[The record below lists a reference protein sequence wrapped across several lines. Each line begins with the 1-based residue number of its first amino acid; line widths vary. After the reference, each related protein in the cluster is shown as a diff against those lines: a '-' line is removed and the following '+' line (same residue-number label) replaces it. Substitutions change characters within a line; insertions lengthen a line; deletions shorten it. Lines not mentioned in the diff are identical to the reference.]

1 MARQTATRPARAPG
15 AKGDEQAGIPT
26 GDPLAGRPGPKPSVD
41 REQVIATARRRFL
54 NMESIDMRS
63 IASELGL
70 GRSTL
75 YRWFGDRDA
84 LLGEVIW
91 ILTRDALLAAYDR
104 AGGKGA
110 QRLQNALESFNR
122 GVASFEPLLHLLK
135 TDPQR
140 TVSILMEPGGLQG
153 RLIGALKELADH
165 EKRAGAYKP
174 LIETEHIAY
183 LVVQT
188 GMTYLFGTALI
199 EQPPDVEQALAVAG
213 RILHLE
219 ATD

>member
-1 MARQTATRPARAPG
+1 MARRSTPPRSPAPPDIARTDA
-15 AKGDEQAGIPT
+15 AILTSDAGP
-26 GDPLAGRPGPKPSVD
+26 GRPGPKPSSD
-41 REQVIATARRRFL
+41 REQVIASARRRFL
-54 NMESIDMRS
+54 NTEPIDMQA

-75 YRWFGDRDA
+75 YRWVGDRDA

-91 ILTRDALLAAYDR
+91 ILTREALLSAYDR
-104 AGGKGA
+104 ASGKGA
-110 QRLQNALESFNR
+110 ERLQETIERFNR
-122 GVASFEPLLHLLK
+122 GVAAFGPLLHLLK

-153 RLIGALKELADH
+153 RLIGAVKELADH
-165 EKRAGAYKP
+165 ETRTGAYKP

-188 GMTYLFGTALI
+188 GMTYLFGTALV
-199 EQPPDVEQALAVAG
+199 EQPPDVDQALAVAG

-219 ATD
+219 AAH

>member
-1 MARQTATRPARAPG
+1 MARPTASGRARAPS
-15 AKGDEQAGIPT
+15 AKEDKRAGIPR
-26 GDPLAGRPGPKPSVD
+26 GDPVAGRPGPKTSVD
-41 REQVIATARRRFL
+41 REQVIAAARRRFL

-63 IASELGL
+63 ISSELGL

-75 YRWFGDRDA
+75 YRWVGDRDV

-91 ILTRDALLAAYDR
+91 ILTREALLAAYDR

-110 QRLQNALESFNR
+110 QRLQNTIESFNR
-122 GVASFEPLLHLLK
+122 GVASFEPLLHLLQ

-153 RLIGALKELADH
+153 RLIGAVKELADH
-165 EKRAGAYKP
+165 EQRAGAYKP

-188 GMTYLFGTALI
+188 GMTYLFGTALV